1 MFVSVVITF
10 CDRDIKWLNQCIDS
24 IEQHLHVKHE
34 LIFVDNRS
42 DQSTKISSISNYKIA
57 TKNRNTYCLEG
68 RRLGL
73 DLAEG
78 DYVWFFD
85 VDDKMNDH
93 IYDWELIDVKKD
105 TDIVQF
111 YYITTPENFIKFNPK
126 TKPMR
131 NVRLLP
137 RNLWS
142 RWFRVKEIKK
152 RLEPVPRDID
162 IVNCEDNFIIDLM
175 TDKQDDYKHQVI
187 IPKIIYQYNQNTAAQ
202 NNYTVENIERVLYGC
217 SNLKYLYS
225 FINKYRYESV
235 NLSNELLKKKYKELT
250 GKEYKDPVE
259 IS

>member
-1 MFVSVVITF
+1 MFDKIVIEETEEGLNL
-10 CDRDIKWLNQCIDS
+10 DLRLKEDEAAITKNASDIKTKQNTLIAGKNIS
-24 IEQHLHVKHE
+24 IINDEIGV
-34 LIFVDNRS
+34 I
-42 DQSTKISSISNYKIA
+42 
-57 TKNRNTYCLEG
+57 EG
-68 RRLGL
+68 QPVA
-73 DLAEG
+73 D
-78 DYVWFFD
+78 FFD